1 MGVRTRTAVASSN
14 RHYSANSRNYDSND
28 RNYDLHDRTY
38 DSNDLHYHHHVHH
51 HGSQNSEPHP
61 SDKIGNALDDI
72 AQTRASNRRNYAKLE
87 ALNRESEEAKKQQA
101 RRQDK
106 ITSLLVKL
114 QPSEA
119 HCARQKDLIRRLKP
133 QADEAAGYVWWPTN
147 YERARCYEEIMIEPA
162 VVEEAGLPALP
173 LAPAPAARLLGGFE

>member
-1 MGVRTRTAVASSN
+1 MFLSHASPFLLLSLFF
-14 RHYSANSRNYDSND
+14 RFFFSFLSTSPLRS
-28 RNYDLHDRTY
+28 LVTY
-38 DSNDLHYHHHVHH
+38 VFLTPRKPD
-51 HGSQNSEPHP
+51 HGSQSSEPHP

>member
-1 MGVRTRTAVASSN
+1 M
-14 RHYSANSRNYDSND
+14 
-28 RNYDLHDRTY
+28 HDRTY

-51 HGSQNSEPHP
+51 HGSQSSEPHP